1 MNDFEI
7 KCKVPSGK
15 KIYVKEL
22 NNKTYIALHK
32 FIMNG
37 DLEGFYRTLD
47 NHILSSYEEAYEL
60 SILDKL
66 FIYLSIYAYSIKAQI
81 ELSARTIDR
90 FGQQEIYSIFDV
102 LDEIQNIKVKNIN
115 ETFETKQGL
124 AIIEIGLPTQFEEID
139 DEFTFNPLSAIKKI
153 NLNSQNYILRT
164 PEDFK
169 VLNLIFTPENYYKL
183 TNLIIQNFN
192 FNIPLIKDRVEL
204 PILSNI
210 TYKFIA
216 ESLYYNDLDYI
227 LTTVYSLLKHLNLA
241 PSEYYQLTP
250 ADSEILLLK
259 LIKDKKE
266 EQKEAA
272 NQQENNSYGQQ
283 LSYNF

>member
-1 MNDFEI
+1 MSEFEI

-22 NNKTYIALHK
+22 KNKTYIALHK
-32 FIMNG
+32 FVMNN

-47 NHILSSYEEAYEL
+47 NHISSSFEEIQSL

-81 ELSARTIDR
+81 ELSSKTIDK
-90 FGQQEIYSIFDV
+90 FGQEEIYSIFEV
-102 LDEIQNIKVKNIN
+102 LEEMQNIKVKNIT
-115 ETFETKQGL
+115 ESFETKQGTVL
-124 AIIEIGLPTQFEEID
+124 IEIGLPTQFEEVD
-139 DEFTFNPLSAIKKI
+139 DEFTFNPLSAVKKV
-153 NLNSQNYILRT
+153 NLNSQNYVLKT

-169 VLNLIFTPENYYKL
+169 VLNFIFTPENYYKL

-192 FNIPLIKDRVEL
+192 FNIPLIKGKVEL
-204 PILSNI
+204 PILSNV

-227 LTTVYSLLKHLNLA
+227 LTTIYSLLKHLNLA
-241 PSEYYQLTP
+241 PSEYSQLTP

-272 NQQENNSYGQQ
+272 KQQENNSYGQQ
-283 LSYNF
+283 LPYNF

>member
-1 MNDFEI
+1 MNNFEI

-32 FIMNG
+32 FIMND

-90 FGQQEIYSIFDV
+90 FGQQEVYSIFDV
-102 LDEIQNIKVKNIN
+102 LDEIQNIKIKNIN

-124 AIIEIGLPTQFEEID
+124 AF
-139 DEFTFNPLSAIKKI
+139 
-153 NLNSQNYILRT
+153 
-164 PEDFK
+164 
-169 VLNLIFTPENYYKL
+169 
-183 TNLIIQNFN
+183 
-192 FNIPLIKDRVEL
+192 
-204 PILSNI
+204 
-210 TYKFIA
+210 
-216 ESLYYNDLDYI
+216 
-227 LTTVYSLLKHLNLA
+227 
-241 PSEYYQLTP
+241 
-250 ADSEILLLK
+250 
-259 LIKDKKE
+259 
-266 EQKEAA
+266 
-272 NQQENNSYGQQ
+272 
-283 LSYNF
+283 